1 MFIIPDEC
9 NLSNAIVSISE
20 DLIQITTETNKIDI
34 ENRVFI

>member
-9 NLSNAIVSISE
+9 NLSNAIVSIAE
-20 DLIQITTETNKIDI
+20 YLIQITTETNKIDI